1 MSKTPNY
8 YIVEADALPEIF
20 RKVVEARRMLDT
32 GEAETVNQAVQL
44 TGISRSAFYKYRDAV
59 RPFQD
64 MLHGRIVT
72 FQIMMKDEP
81 GILSQVLNF
90 FADSGANILTINQ
103 GLPINGCAVVTV
115 NAETSGL
122 RGSLQELLAQL
133 TRQRGF
139 SGGRSW
145 QANGASHRI
154 QNKGWKQTMVN
165 VAILGFG
172 VVGSGVAEVLT
183 GTGEGIHKKADDL
196 LALKYILDVRQF
208 PDSPFA
214 GCFVQDF
221 SVIEN
226 DPEVQVVVETIGG
239 MGAALDF
246 TERALKAG
254 KSVVTSNKELVATH
268 GRRLLALAAEHQ
280 AVYLFEASVGGGIP
294 ILRPLSE
301 CMAANAIL
309 EICGILN
316 GTANYIFTRMVQ
328 DGIPFAQA
336 LKGAQAN
343 GYAEQDPSADVE
355 GKDTCR
361 KLCIL
366 SSIAFGWQLLP
377 EQVPTTGIT
386 QITLEDE
393 AYAAACGRR
402 IKLLGRAIAQA
413 DGKVC
418 AYVEPHFVGQ
428 QDPLAGVEDVFN
440 AILVKGDATGDVM
453 FYGRG
458 AGKLPTASA
467 VVADVIAAARQLERA
482 SYRPWSPNRPEA
494 VVSPDTLATQWYVRL
509 AQGTLEGERLTIP
522 GAAEG
527 ESGWL
532 TPAMTRPE
540 LEQQLAG
547 KAVLAVIRV
556 LD

>member
-1 MSKTPNY
+1 M
-8 YIVEADALPEIF
+8 
-20 RKVVEARRMLDT
+20 
-32 GEAETVNQAVQL
+32 
-44 TGISRSAFYKYRDAV
+44 
-59 RPFQD
+59 
-64 MLHGRIVT
+64 
-72 FQIMMKDEP
+72 
-81 GILSQVLNF
+81 
-90 FADSGANILTINQ
+90 
-103 GLPINGCAVVTV
+103 
-115 NAETSGL
+115 
-122 RGSLQELLAQL
+122 
-133 TRQRGF
+133 
-139 SGGRSW
+139 
-145 QANGASHRI
+145 
-154 QNKGWKQTMVN
+154 
-165 VAILGFG
+165 
-172 VVGSGVAEVLT
+172 
-183 GTGEGIHKKADDL
+183 
-196 LALKYILDVRQF
+196 
-208 PDSPFA
+208 
-214 GCFVQDF
+214 
-221 SVIEN
+221 
-226 DPEVQVVVETIGG
+226 
-239 MGAALDF
+239 
-246 TERALKAG
+246 
-254 KSVVTSNKELVATH
+254 ATH